1 MLEKLYDV
9 SADILSFLAAP
20 FKKVLYRNKTV
31 PEISKLN
38 DKISILVL
46 IMPYVL
52 LFSMFIIIPIVVA
65 WGLSLTHFDLIQT
78 PTLTKPYGM
87 YNYVMLITQDSNFL
101 KYVIPNTIKYAF
113 IVGPG
118 GYVLSFVMAWMLS
131 QVQPTPR
138 KFISLAMYTPSMVGG
153 VFIGVVWKTVFSGNQ
168 DGYINALL
176 LEWGFIDEAIQFLQ
190 SPDHL
195 LNIMIFVSLW
205 SSMGIGFLAML
216 AGLLNVDKTLYE
228 AALVDGIKNRFQEI
242 IYITI
247 PQMKPQMLFG
257 AVMAIVGAF
266 NSGYIGVALSGANP
280 TPQYSGQL
288 IINHIEDYGFIRYEM
303 GYAAA
308 ISVVLLIAIAFFS
321 TLAYALFGEKD

>member
-1 MLEKLYDV
+1 MKYINK
-9 SADILSFLAAP
+9 ILQPIKDFIN
-20 FKKVLYRNKTV
+20 KIYTRNGTLTASQLSRKT
-31 PEISKLN
+31 
-38 DKISILVL
+38 DRISITVLVL
-46 IMPYVL
+46 PFVL
-52 LFSMFIIIPIVVA
+52 LFTLFIIIPILVA
-65 WGLSLTHFDLIQT
+65 MGLSLTHFDLIQA

-87 YNYVMLITQDSNFL
+87 YNYVMLITQDENFL
-101 KYVIPNTIKYAF
+101 KYVIPNTLKYA
-113 IVGPG
+113 ILVGPG
-118 GYVLSFVMAWMLS
+118 GYILSFLMAWMLS
-131 QVQPTPR
+131 QIQPTPR
-138 KFISLAMYTPSMVGG
+138 KWISLAMYTPSMVGG
-153 VFIGVVWKTVFSGNQ
+153 IFFGVVWRTLFSGNQ
-168 DGYINALL
+168 DGYLNAIL
-176 LEWGFIDEAIQFLQ
+176 LEWGWIDEAIQFLQ
-190 SPDHL
+190 SPDYL

-266 NSGYIGVALSGANP
+266 NSGYIGVALSGSNP

-308 ISVVLLIAIAFFS
+308 ISVVLLIVIALLS
-321 TLAYALFGEKD
+321 KGAYMLFGEKD